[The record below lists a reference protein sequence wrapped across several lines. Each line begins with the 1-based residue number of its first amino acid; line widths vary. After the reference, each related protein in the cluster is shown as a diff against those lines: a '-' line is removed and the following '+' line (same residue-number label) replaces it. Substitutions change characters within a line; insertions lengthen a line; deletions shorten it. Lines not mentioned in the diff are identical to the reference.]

1 MTNLDE
7 LEDLLRRSE
16 REKAYELINE
26 DKGITAKILINE
38 GISFGIIKEYD
49 LSISYIEFAGKIAE
63 DKSIKE
69 EARENLAVTYN
80 NQGFAYHE
88 LKQYERAIEDFNK
101 AIELNPNLAVAYNNR
116 GFAYHELKQYERAI
130 EDHNK
135 AIELNPNLSMA
146 YNNRGI
152 VYGEL
157 EQHERAIEDYNKAI
171 EVNPKYVEAYNN
183 RGIAYRE
190 LKQYERAIEDY
201 NKAIEVN
208 PKYAMV
214 YNNRGVAYG
223 GLKQYEKAIEDFS
236 KVIELNPKYAGAYY
250 NRGVAYGKIKQ
261 YESAIEDYNKAID
274 LNPKDADAYNNRG
287 NAYGKIKEHESAIED
302 YNKAIE
308 LNPKDAGA
316 YNNRGLAYGGLK
328 QYEKAIEDF
337 SKAIELNPKDAE
349 AYNNRGVAY
358 REIKQHEKA
367 IEDYNKAIERNPK
380 YAEAYNN
387 RGNAYREIKQH
398 EKAIEDYSNAIE
410 LNPKYADA
418 YANRGITQLQTNEE
432 LEKAIE
438 DFKHARDLFEGR
450 DKERMLGF
458 IEWAEAR
465 KEMTM
470 KNWGGFRKRM
480 NEARETFEKIGDP
493 LSLSINAFIKFS
505 YLDEELDNTLNITEP
520 IEALEEIE
528 TVLRN
533 LPKVEGLIDP
543 ERTIFG
549 ARIISFAILRDFISS
564 MRGIDEN
571 TDSGVVKAK
580 LTELL
585 EESREVEKAFESVNF
600 VKGKTAIGDIQEIIS
615 LVKQEMEGI
624 KWAANKNQKAL
635 DILKEYWSRLSSA
648 IKVMNGNL
656 SHEIEKNTLG
666 KEIRQ
671 IKSEMQVGIA
681 EIKETI
687 SKGFK
692 KSSEEHKEILEKI
705 YETENI
711 LMQKNIAKY
720 IIEIKAPLISSLS
733 PISGKIEIPMG
744 TLTEA
749 QIEEKAEEI
758 VRKIKYVKDEV
769 MDKAKE
775 DIFNALKCIPEKI
788 GGKLLK
794 RLKKTKV

>member
-1 MTNLDE
+1 MFELNKMTNLDE

-16 REKAYELINE
+16 KEKAYELINE

-49 LSISYIEFAGKIAE
+49 LSISYIEFAEKIAE
-63 DKSIKE
+63 DESIKE

-80 NQGFAYHE
+80 NRGVAYHE

-101 AIELNPNLAVAYNNR
+101 AIELDPNLADGYYNR
-116 GFAYHELKQYERAI
+116 GFTYH
-130 EDHNK
+130 
-135 AIELNPNLSMA
+135 
-146 YNNRGI
+146 
-152 VYGEL
+152 
-157 EQHERAIEDYNKAI
+157 
-171 EVNPKYVEAYNN
+171 
-183 RGIAYRE
+183 E

-201 NKAIEVN
+201 NKAIE
-208 PKYAMV
+208 
-214 YNNRGVAYG
+214 
-223 GLKQYEKAIEDFS
+223 
-236 KVIELNPKYAGAYY
+236 LNPKYA
-250 NRGVAYGKIKQ
+250 V
-261 YESAIEDYNKAID
+261 
-274 LNPKDADAYNNRG
+274 AYNNRG
-287 NAYGKIKEHESAIED
+287 LAYGELKEHERAIED

-308 LNPKDAGA
+308 LDPNLADA
-316 YNNRGLAYGGLK
+316 YNNRGGAYGRLK

-337 SKAIELNPKDAE
+337 SKAIELNPKYAG
-349 AYNNRGVAY
+349 AYYNRGVAY
-358 REIKQHEKA
+358 REIKEHERA
-367 IEDYNKAIERNPK
+367 IEDYNKAIELNPK
-380 YAEAYNN
+380 DADAYNN
-387 RGNAYREIKQH
+387 RGNAYREIKEH
-398 EKAIEDYSNAIE
+398 ERAIEDYSKAIELNPNLAMAYKNRGFAYGGLKQYEKAIGDFSKAIELNPKDAVAYNNRGLACGGLKQYERAIEDYNKAIE

-418 YANRGITQLQTNEE
+418 YANRGITPLQTNEE
-432 LEKAIE
+432 LDKAIE

-450 DKERMLGF
+450 DKKMALGF
-458 IEWAEAR
+458 IEWAKAR
-465 KEMTM
+465 KAMNM
-470 KNWGGFRKRM
+470 KNWDGFRERM
-480 NEARETFEKIGDP
+480 NEAREIFEKIGDP

-505 YLDEELDNTLNITEP
+505 YLDEELDNALNITEP

-564 MRGIDEN
+564 MRSIDEN

-585 EESREVEKAFESVNF
+585 EESREAEKAIESVNF
-600 VKGKTAIGDIQEIIS
+600 VKGKTAIVDTQEIIS

-711 LMQKNIAKY
+711 LMQKDVVNARYRIEFPPPPSPAK
-720 IIEIKAPLISSLS
+720 IIIDI
-733 PISGKIEIPMG
+733 PIGK
-744 TLTEA
+744 LTEK
-749 QIEEKAEEI
+749 QIEKKAEEI
-758 VRKIKYVKDEV
+758 A
-769 MDKAKE
+769 DKFK
-775 DIFNALKCIPEKI
+775 NL
-788 GGKLLK
+788 GGKVKEEFLEAIKRIPVIGKELLN

>member
-16 REKAYELINE
+16 KEKAYELINE

-49 LSISYIEFAGKIAE
+49 LSISYIEFAEKIAE
-63 DKSIKE
+63 DESIKE
-69 EARENLAVTYN
+69 EARENLAVT
-80 NQGFAYHE
+80 
-88 LKQYERAIEDFNK
+88 
-101 AIELNPNLAVAYNNR
+101 YNNR

-135 AIELNPNLSMA
+135 AIELNPNLAVAYSNRGFAYYELKQYERAIEDHDKAIELNPKYAEA

-236 KVIELNPKYAGAYY
+236 KAIELNPKYAGAYY

-308 LNPKDAGA
+308 LNPKDAVA

-337 SKAIELNPKDAE
+337 SKAIELNPKYAG
-349 AYNNRGVAY
+349 AYNNRGLAY
-358 REIKQHEKA
+358 GGLKQHERA
-367 IEDYNKAIERNPK
+367 IEDYNKAIELNPK

-438 DFKHARDLFEGR
+438 DFKHARALFEGR
-450 DKERMLGF
+450 DKERVLGF
-458 IEWAEAR
+458 IEWAKAR
-465 KEMTM
+465 KAMNM
-470 KNWGGFRKRM
+470 KNWGGFRERM
-480 NEARETFEKIGDP
+480 NEAREIFEKIGDP
-493 LSLSINAFIKFS
+493 LSLSINAFIEFS
-505 YLDEELDNTLNITEP
+505 YLDKELDNALNNTEP
-520 IEALEEIE
+520 IEALEKIE

-564 MRGIDEN
+564 MRSIDEN
-571 TDSGVVKAK
+571 TDPGVVKAK

-600 VKGKTAIGDIQEIIS
+600 VKGKTAIVDIQEIIS

-624 KWAANKNQKAL
+624 KWDANKNQKAL

-711 LMQKNIAKY
+711 LMQKDVVNARYRIEFPPPPSPAK
-720 IIEIKAPLISSLS
+720 IIIDI
-733 PISGKIEIPMG
+733 PIGK
-744 TLTEA
+744 LTEK
-749 QIEEKAEEI
+749 QIEKKAEEI
-758 VRKIKYVKDEV
+758 A
-769 MDKAKE
+769 DKFK
-775 DIFNALKCIPEKI
+775 NL
-788 GGKLLK
+788 GGKVKEEFLEAIKHIPVIGDKLLR
-794 RLKKTKV
+794 RLKKTKG